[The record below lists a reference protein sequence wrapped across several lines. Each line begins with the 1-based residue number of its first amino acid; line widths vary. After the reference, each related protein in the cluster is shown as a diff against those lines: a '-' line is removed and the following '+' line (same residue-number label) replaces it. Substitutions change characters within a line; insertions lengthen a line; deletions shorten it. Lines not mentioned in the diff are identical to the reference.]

1 MPPKRKALADTSSN
15 KDTATE
21 SRNAK
26 AAKTSDESDASKN
39 SAAQS
44 KVEVP
49 RVAETATPATEKGK
63 KSKAQ
68 PIKYSEPNTL
78 SKKPEWTNDQWPNN
92 GDFIDDENQDMPQD
106 GQLIDE
112 FCYRVSDLGIPLSE
126 EGTKQVQKLD
136 KEYAKR
142 DQDAADMHI
151 YNDWNG
157 WGMSELLENF
167 LKDFNKD
174 VFKKTASPY
183 QKWAYIEGLA
193 VFFFGAEMEMV
204 YWLGN
209 EDGDRVTEIAQIV
222 GTMILTT
229 FDVPKEHDLFK
240 PDSEV
245 VNIGIVSLLML
256 HLFKQKAMDFDC
268 DWAPEVVRLC
278 DEAGIKLD
286 DIVRKQVALEKKD
299 IKEWRDEYKK
309 KQTESEHA
317 GKNDEG
323 DGYKHFNERKDWTPE
338 DDLDES
344 KCKMWYRWDWKL
356 EYAAFVK
363 GGSHPGGK
371 HYDLSKMSKA
381 EKESYTLG
389 TKAFSRRIGI

>member
-68 PIKYSEPNTL
+68 PIKYSKPNT
-78 SKKPEWTNDQWPNN
+78 SGRMFN
-92 GDFIDDENQDMPQD
+92 GQTMVISLMMKFIDDENQDMPQD

-286 DIVRKQVALEKKD
+286 DIVRKQ
-299 IKEWRDEYKK
+299 
-309 KQTESEHA
+309 TESEHA

-356 EYAAFVK
+356 EYAALVK

-371 HYDLSKMSKA
+371 QYDLTKMSKA